1 MDQPMVSADSIDDTA
16 LYHILRNIFH
26 TGLSV
31 MFLRLLC
38 FLFVATMAPTMAAA
52 QTLDREAQREVVAH
66 LETALRENYVFPDR
80 IPSMAAE
87 LDRRVQSEP
96 IGGEQFAASLAQ
108 GLVKASDDLHFSVAF
123 DPAEVVADRQAK
135 ADGEETTQVQR
146 DSERAANFGFRDA
159 RRLDGGL
166 AYIRFDFFADP
177 QYAQE
182 TAAGAMRFAEG
193 AKGLI
198 FDLRYNNGGVLEMA
212 QFLMSY
218 LYPAGK
224 EQEFF
229 DYNYNDDGV
238 RVERSQWSLAAVP
251 GQRSADI
258 PVVVLTG
265 STSFSAAEWM
275 AFSLQKLGRATV
287 IGEQTSGGAH
297 PVTRVPIDDR
307 FMLQVPFGQI
317 RDPVDGQDFEG
328 VGVTPDLVTPAS
340 DALLAAQKFLLQR
353 RAAAGDADAAW
364 ALAPI
369 EFALAGG
376 AVSATDLDEAAG
388 SYEGRRLVR
397 TPTGLVYRWRERF
410 VLALDPIG
418 KDLFAVQG
426 SDDYRF
432 RLVRNN
438 GAVTGL
444 ERVFR
449 SGDTALYRRL
459 D

>member
-1 MDQPMVSADSIDDTA
+1 M
-16 LYHILRNIFH
+16 ILRLFLALLAFA
-26 TGLSV
+26 TLAPASV
-31 MFLRLLC
+31 
-38 FLFVATMAPTMAAA
+38 VA
-52 QTLDREAQREVVAH
+52 QTLDREAQRELVSH
-66 LETALRENYVFPDR
+66 LEVALRQNYVFPDR
-80 IPSMAAE
+80 IPAISAE
-87 LDRRVQSEP
+87 LDRRVQSAP
-96 IGGEQFAASLAQ
+96 IDSGDFADSLTL
-108 GLVKASDDLHFSVAF
+108 GLIKASEDLHFSVAF
-123 DPAEVVADRQAK
+123 DPDEVAADRRAK
-135 ADGEETTQVQR
+135 ADGDTTTQAQR
-146 DSERAANFGFRDA
+146 DSEQAANFGFRDA

-166 AYIRFDFFADP
+166 AYVRFDFFADP

-224 EQEFF
+224 DQEFF
-229 DYNYNDDGV
+229 DYNFNDDGV

-275 AFSLQKLGRATV
+275 AFSLQRLGRATV

-307 FMLQVPFGQI
+307 FMLQVPFGEI
-317 RDPVDGQDFEG
+317 RDPVNGQDFEG
-328 VGVTPDLVTPAS
+328 VGVSPDLAVPAS
-340 DALLAAQKFLLQR
+340 DALLAAQKFLLQG
-353 RAAAGDADAAW
+353 RAAAGDADARW
-364 ALAPI
+364 ALIPV
-369 EFALAGG
+369 EFALSGETMSG
-376 AVSATDLDEAAG
+376 TELDEAVG
-388 SYEGRRLVR
+388 TYEGRTLRR
-397 TPTGLVYRWRERF
+397 TATGLAYHWRDRF

-426 SDDYRF
+426 TDDYRF
-432 RLVRNN
+432 RLVREN
-438 GAVTGL
+438 GVVSAV
-444 ERVFR
+444 ERVWK
-449 SGDTALYRRL
+449 SGETATYRRL

>member
-1 MDQPMVSADSIDDTA
+1 
-16 LYHILRNIFH
+16 
-26 TGLSV
+26 
-31 MFLRLLC
+31 MFFRLLS
-38 FLFVATMAPTMAAA
+38 FLLIATTAPSMATA
-52 QTLDREAQREVVAH
+52 QTVDREAQRDVVSH
-66 LETALRENYVFPDR
+66 LETALRENYVFPNR
-80 IPSMAAE
+80 IPTIAAE
-87 LDRRVQSEP
+87 LARQVQSEP
-96 IGGEQFAASLAQ
+96 IEGEQFAASLAQ
-108 GLVKASDDLHFSVAF
+108 GLVKASDDLHFSVTF
-123 DPAEVVADRQAK
+123 DPAEVVAYRQAK

-146 DSERAANFGFRDA
+146 DSERAANFGFRDVP
-159 RRLDGGL
+159 RLDGGL

-198 FDLRYNNGGVLEMA
+198 IDLRYNNGGVLELA

-224 EQEFF
+224 EQKFF
-229 DYNYNDDGV
+229 EYYYNDDGV
-238 RVERSQWSLAAVP
+238 RVDRSQWNLAAVP
-251 GQRSADI
+251 GQRSADM

-275 AFSLQKLGRATV
+275 AFALQKLGRATV

-317 RDPVDGQDFEG
+317 QDSVDGQDFEG
-328 VGVTPDLVTPAS
+328 VGVTPDVAVPAS
-340 DALLAAQKFLLQR
+340 DALLAAQKFLLQPQ
-353 RAAAGDADAAW
+353 AEAGDADARW
-364 ALAPI
+364 ALIPV
-369 EFALAGG
+369 EFALSGG
-376 AVSATDLDEAAG
+376 AVSATDLNDAAG
-388 SYEGRRLVR
+388 AYEGRTLVR
-397 TPTGLVYRWRERF
+397 TPSGLVYRWRERF

-418 KDLFAVQG
+418 KDVFAVQG
-426 SDDYRF
+426 TDDYRF
-432 RLVRNN
+432 RLVRDN

-444 ERVFR
+444 ERVFK

-459 D
+459 DWVRRIG

>member
-1 MDQPMVSADSIDDTA
+1 MMF
-16 LYHILRNIFH
+16 RGF
-26 TGLSV
+26 LS
-31 MFLRLLC
+31 LLA
-38 FLFVATMAPTMAAA
+38 VATLVPAPVVA
-52 QTLDREAQREVVAH
+52 QTLDREAQREVVSD
-66 LETALRENYVFPDR
+66 LKVALQQNYVFPDR
-80 IPSMAAE
+80 IPVIAAE

-96 IGGEQFAASLAQ
+96 VAAAPFAASLAQ

-123 DPAEVVADRQAK
+123 DPEEVAADRRTK
-135 ADGEETTQVQR
+135 ARGEETTQAQR

-177 QYAQE
+177 QYAQD
-182 TAAGAMRFAEG
+182 TAAGAMRFTEG

-198 FDLRYNNGGVLEMA
+198 IDLRYNNGGFLEMA

-224 EQEFF
+224 DQEFF
-229 DYNYNDDGV
+229 DYNYNKDGA
-238 RVERSQWSLAAVP
+238 RVERSQWSLPAVP
-251 GQRSADI
+251 GQRSPDM

-287 IGEQTSGGAH
+287 IGERTAGGAH
-297 PVTRVPIDDR
+297 PVGRVPIDDR
-307 FMLQVPFGQI
+307 FMLQVPIGQI
-317 RDPVDGQDFEG
+317 RDPINGQDFEG
-328 VGVTPDLVTPAS
+328 VGVTPDLVIPAS
-340 DALLAAQKFLLQR
+340 DALLAARKFLLQR
-353 RAAAGDADAAW
+353 RAEAGDADAKW
-364 ALAPI
+364 ALAPV
-369 EFALAGG
+369 EFAISGQVANPADMEEAVG
-376 AVSATDLDEAAG
+376 A
-388 SYEGRRLVR
+388 YEGRTLVR
-397 TPTGLVYRWRERF
+397 TPTGLSYHWRGHF

-426 SDDYRF
+426 TDDYRF
-432 RLVRNN
+432 RLVREN

-449 SGDTALYRRL
+449 SGETAAYRRL

>member
-1 MDQPMVSADSIDDTA
+1 MTLRVFLSLIAVA
-16 LYHILRNIFH
+16 LL
-26 TGLSV
+26 
-31 MFLRLLC
+31 
-38 FLFVATMAPTMAAA
+38 APGTVAA
-52 QTLDREAQREVVAH
+52 QTLDREAQREVVTH
-66 LETALRENYVFPDR
+66 LTTALRENYVFPDR
-80 IPSMAAE
+80 IPTIAAE
-87 LDRRVQSEP
+87 LDRRVQAEP

-108 GLVKASDDLHFSVAF
+108 GLVRASDDLHFSVAF

-135 ADGEETTQVQR
+135 ADGEATTQAQR
-146 DSERAANFGFRDA
+146 HSERAANFGFRDA

-177 QYAQE
+177 QDAQE

-224 EQEFF
+224 DQKFF
-229 DYNYNDDGV
+229 DYFYGENGV
-238 RVERSQWSLAAVP
+238 RVERSQWSLPAVP

-328 VGVTPDLVTPAS
+328 VGVTPDLVVPAS
-340 DALLAAQKFLLQR
+340 DALFAAQKFLLQS
-353 RAAAGDADAAW
+353 RADAGDPDAKW
-364 ALAPI
+364 ALVPVD
-369 EFALAGG
+369 F
-376 AVSATDLDEAAG
+376 AVSGQTATGTDLDDAAG
-388 SYEGRRLVR
+388 VYEGRSLVR
-397 TPTGLVYRWRERF
+397 TPAGLAYHWRDRF
-410 VLALDPIG
+410 VLALEPIG

-426 SDDYRF
+426 TDDYRF
-432 RLVRNN
+432 RLVRED
-438 GAVTGL
+438 GRVTGL
-444 ERVFR
+444 ERVWK
-449 SGDTALYRRL
+449 SGETATYRRL

>member
-1 MDQPMVSADSIDDTA
+1 MTLRVFLSLIAVA
-16 LYHILRNIFH
+16 LL
-26 TGLSV
+26 
-31 MFLRLLC
+31 
-38 FLFVATMAPTMAAA
+38 APGTVAA
-52 QTLDREAQREVVAH
+52 QTLDREAQREVVTH
-66 LETALRENYVFPDR
+66 LTTALRENYVFPDR
-80 IPSMAAE
+80 IPTIAAE
-87 LDRRVQSEP
+87 LDRRVQAEP
-96 IGGEQFAASLAQ
+96 IDGEQFAASLAQ
-108 GLVKASDDLHFSVAF
+108 GLVRASDDLHFSVAF

-135 ADGEETTQVQR
+135 ADGEATTQAQR
-146 DSERAANFGFRDA
+146 HSERAANFGFRDA
-159 RRLDGGL
+159 RRLDGDL

-177 QYAQE
+177 QDAQE

-224 EQEFF
+224 DQKFF
-229 DYNYNDDGV
+229 DYFYGENGV
-238 RVERSQWSLAAVP
+238 RVERSQWSLPAVP

-328 VGVTPDLVTPAS
+328 VGVTPDLVVPAS
-340 DALLAAQKFLLQR
+340 DALFAAQKFLLQS
-353 RAAAGDADAAW
+353 RADAGDRDAKW
-364 ALAPI
+364 ALVPVD
-369 EFALAGG
+369 F
-376 AVSATDLDEAAG
+376 AVSGQTATGTDLDDAAG
-388 SYEGRRLVR
+388 VYEGRSLVR
-397 TPTGLVYRWRERF
+397 TPAGLAYHWRDRF
-410 VLALDPIG
+410 VLALEPIG

-426 SDDYRF
+426 TDDYRF
-432 RLVRNN
+432 RLVRED
-438 GAVTGL
+438 GRVTGL
-444 ERVFR
+444 ERVWK
-449 SGDTALYRRL
+449 SGETATYRRL

>member
-1 MDQPMVSADSIDDTA
+1 MIFRTFLA
-16 LYHILRNIFH
+16 LLALA
-26 TGLSV
+26 TLTPA
-31 MFLRLLC
+31 
-38 FLFVATMAPTMAAA
+38 VAVA
-52 QTLDREAQREVVAH
+52 QTLDREAQQELVSDLEV
-66 LETALRENYVFPDR
+66 ALRQNYIFPDR
-80 IPSMAAE
+80 IPAISAE
-87 LDRRVQSEP
+87 LDKRVQSGP
-96 IGGEQFAASLAQ
+96 IDSKDFADSLTQ
-108 GLVKASDDLHFSVAF
+108 GLIKASNDLHFSVAF
-123 DPAEVVADRQAK
+123 DPDGVAADRRAT
-135 ADGEETTQVQR
+135 ADGDATTQAER
-146 DSERAANFGFRDA
+146 DRERAANFGFREA
-159 RRLDGGL
+159 RRLDGNL

-218 LYPAGK
+218 LYPAGR

-238 RVERSQWSLAAVP
+238 QVKRSQWSLAAVP

-275 AFSLQKLGRATV
+275 AFSLQRLGRATV
-287 IGEQTSGGAH
+287 IGERTAGGAH

-307 FMLQVPFGQI
+307 FMLQVPFGEI
-317 RDPVDGQDFEG
+317 RDPVDGQDFES
-328 VGVTPDLVTPAS
+328 VGVSPDLAVPAS
-340 DALLAAQKFLLQR
+340 DALLVAQRFLLQS
-353 RAAAGDADAAW
+353 RAEAGDADARW
-364 ALAPI
+364 ALVPV
-369 EFALAGG
+369 EFALSGEG
-376 AVSATDLDEAAG
+376 PSATALDEAVGA
-388 SYEGRRLVR
+388 YEGRTLVR
-397 TPTGLVYRWRERF
+397 TATGLAYRWRDRF

-426 SDDYRF
+426 TDDYRV
-432 RLVRNN
+432 RLVREN
-438 GAVTGL
+438 GEVRGL
-444 ERVFR
+444 ERVWK
-449 SGDTALYRRL
+449 SGDTETYRRL

>member
-1 MDQPMVSADSIDDTA
+1 
-16 LYHILRNIFH
+16 
-26 TGLSV
+26 
-31 MFLRLLC
+31 
-38 FLFVATMAPTMAAA
+38 MAAA
-52 QTLDREAQREVVAH
+52 QTLDREAQREVVSH

-80 IPSMAAE
+80 IPTITAE

-96 IGGEQFAASLAQ
+96 IEGEQFAASLAQ
-108 GLVKASDDLHFSVAF
+108 GLVKSSDDLHFSVAF
-123 DPAEVVADRQAK
+123 DPAEVAADRQAD
-135 ADGEETTQVQR
+135 ADEEETTQVQR
-146 DSERAANFGFRDA
+146 DSERAANFGFRDV

-198 FDLRYNNGGVLEMA
+198 IDLRYNNGGVLELA

-224 EQEFF
+224 EQKFF
-229 DYNYNDDGV
+229 DYYYSDDGV
-238 RVERSQWSLAAVP
+238 RVDRSQWSLAAVP

-328 VGVTPDLVTPAS
+328 VGVTPDLVVPGSTAF
-340 DALLAAQKFLLQR
+340 LAAQKFLLQPQ
-353 RAAAGDADAAW
+353 AEAGDADARW
-364 ALAPI
+364 ALIPV
-369 EFALAGG
+369 EFALSGG
-376 AVSATDLDEAAG
+376 AVTEMDLNEAAG
-388 SYEGRRLVR
+388 AYEGRTLVR

-426 SDDYRF
+426 TDDYRF
-432 RLVRNN
+432 RLVREN

-444 ERVFR
+444 ERVFK
-449 SGDTALYRRL
+449 SGATALYRRL

>member
-1 MDQPMVSADSIDDTA
+1 MFFRV
-16 LYHILRNIFH
+16 F
-26 TGLSV
+26 LS
-31 MFLRLLC
+31 LLA
-38 FLFVATMAPTMAAA
+38 VATLAPASVVA
-52 QTLDREAQREVVAH
+52 QTLDREAQREVVSH
-66 LETALRENYVFPDR
+66 LKVALQQNYVFPDR
-80 IPSMAAE
+80 IPAISAE

-96 IGGEQFAASLAQ
+96 IDGELFAASLAQ
-108 GLVKASDDLHFSVAF
+108 GLSKASDDLHFSVAF
-123 DPAEVVADRQAK
+123 DPDGVAADRRAK
-135 ADGEETTQVQR
+135 ADGDTTTQAQR

-166 AYIRFDFFADP
+166 AYVRFDFFADP

-182 TAAGAMRFAEG
+182 TAVGAMRFAEG
-193 AKGLI
+193 ARGLI

-224 EQEFF
+224 EQKFF
-229 DYNYNDDGV
+229 DYNYTEHGV

-251 GQRSADI
+251 GQRSRDI

-287 IGEQTSGGAH
+287 IGERTAGGAH

-307 FMLQVPFGQI
+307 FMLQTPIGQI
-317 RDPVDGQDFEG
+317 RDPIDGQDFEG
-328 VGVTPDLVTPAS
+328 VGVTPDLVAPAS
-340 DALLAAQKFLLQR
+340 EALLAAQKFLLQT
-353 RAAAGDADAAW
+353 RAEAGDADAAW
-364 ALAPI
+364 ALVPV
-369 EFALAGG
+369 EFAISGETT
-376 AVSATDLDEAAG
+376 SAAELDEAVGA
-388 SYEGRRLVR
+388 YEGRTLVR
-397 TPTGLVYRWRERF
+397 TPTGLAYHWRDRF

-426 SDDYRF
+426 TDDYRF
-432 RLVRNN
+432 RLVREN
-438 GAVTGL
+438 GDVSGL
-444 ERVFR
+444 ERVWK
-449 SGDTALYRRL
+449 SGETAVYRRL